1 MNAKLRAI
9 AGYIAAAVIIFVGW
23 ALVAWLVNSPALPLP
38 WEAISQFFITLPQ
51 LIPHILISLWR
62 VLAAMALGTAIGL
75 PLGLY
80 VGRSARADALAAPL
94 LYLLYPIPKVVFL
107 PILMVLM
114 GLGNAPKIVL
124 IAVVVSFQMMVTARG
139 AAQAIAPQSVTSVR
153 SLGATP
159 LQIAR
164 HVVLPAALPDIFTAL
179 RISIGTAIAVLFLSE
194 SIAGSTGIGYYIM
207 NAWSRLDYVAMFAG
221 IIAMAA
227 MGVGLYEILNVIE
240 HRLIRWKHQ
249 AKR

>member
-1 MNAKLRAI
+1 MRNTVRAI
-9 AGYIAAAVIIFVGW
+9 IGYCIALLLIVIGW
-23 ALVAWLVNSPALPLP
+23 AVVSWLVDSPALPLP
-38 WEAISQFFITLPQ
+38 WDAIGQFFTTLPQ
-51 LIPHILISLWR
+51 MTPHIAISLWR
-62 VLAAMALGTAIGL
+62 VVAAMVTGTMFGL
-75 PLGLY
+75 PLGLLI
-80 VGRSARADALAAPL
+80 GRSERLERIAAPL

-124 IAVVVSFQMMVTARG
+124 IATVIFFQTLVTARG
-139 AAQAIAPQSVTSVR
+139 AAHAIAPESVTSVR
-153 SLGATP
+153 SLGASP

-164 HVVLPAALPDIFTAL
+164 HVVVPSSLPDVFTAL

-194 SIAGSTGIGYYIM
+194 TIAGSSGIGYYLM

-227 MGVGLYEILNVIE
+227 MGVGLYELINLIE
-240 HRLIRWKHQ
+240 HRMIRWK
-249 AKR
+249 KR